1 MIGFFSTFMST
12 FPGHRSNCRS
22 RTGSYWLPLGL
33 FTYHVIKMGVLL
45 HSLPRPQHLS
55 TLASM
60 SGNDFWV
67 LQEWEQQGNREIP
80 LPKTGTKKVVH
91 AVLLFSQTSPL
102 RKYQRFQLNIY
113 FSSFCTTCFVT
124 NPAESERS
132 LFQIQIL
139 DKAQK
144 IKLKGTI

>member
-1 MIGFFSTFMST
+1 
-12 FPGHRSNCRS
+12 
-22 RTGSYWLPLGL
+22 
-33 FTYHVIKMGVLL
+33 
-45 HSLPRPQHLS
+45 
-55 TLASM
+55 M

-80 LPKTGTKKVVH
+80 LPKTGT
-91 AVLLFSQTSPL
+91 SPL

-113 FSSFCTTCFVT
+113 FSSLCTCFVT

-139 DKAQK
+139 DKAEK
-144 IKLKGTI
+144 IKVKGTI

>member
-1 MIGFFSTFMST
+1 
-12 FPGHRSNCRS
+12 
-22 RTGSYWLPLGL
+22 
-33 FTYHVIKMGVLL
+33 
-45 HSLPRPQHLS
+45 
-55 TLASM
+55 M

-113 FSSFCTTCFVT
+113 FSSLCTTCFVT
-124 NPAESERS
+124 NPAESEGS

-139 DKAQK
+139 DKAEK
-144 IKLKGTI
+144 IEVKGTI